1 VNERRS
7 RFIESKKLHLSKRG
21 EQIMEYTQ
29 SLAIWMAMSILAS
42 IRERGAS
49 LEANRSQP
57 EEGFVPFRLPLA
69 QPQLRAEAQPAV
81 VGAASEA
88 LSIVG

>member
-1 VNERRS
+1 MK
-7 RFIESKKLHLSKRG
+7 SKKIQLPKRG

-42 IRERGAS
+42 IRERGAP
-49 LEANRSQP
+49 LEANPSQP
-57 EEGFVPFRLPLA
+57 EEGFVPFRLPA
-69 QPQLRAEAQPAV
+69 AKPQPTVEAQPSVAV
-81 VGAASEA
+81 APSEA